1 MVRKAL
7 LKIWVEEPVGRP
19 KASDQE
25 VSLASLGDPA
35 QACIHHSPTQ
45 AITLRFEGGPNRF
58 HGFARSNAWDVL
70 HNDEA
75 RLAPRDDLGISNRED
90 CAPTILGSLAG
101 LREIL
106 TRRPADDDIR
116 SEAGNFLGYGNVG
129 EIPFENR
136 MLEVSAIDRT
146 NPVVTLRPDK
156 NRSCSIRAYCRPAGQ
171 PLSHASPSEAV
182 RAASASAP
190 DAAPGRSCRGP
201 SLAARTLRSRENP
214 FNTKA
219 FRYSLIAVRHEVPAH
234 SRPRCQTNTHHSLFY
249 GCNADE
255 I

>member
-1 MVRKAL
+1 M
-7 LKIWVEEPVGRP
+7 
-19 KASDQE
+19 
-25 VSLASLGDPA
+25 GDPA

-136 MLEVSAIDRT
+136 MLEVSAIDI
-146 NPVVTLRPDK
+146 NGSVPIVV
-156 NRSCSIRAYCRPAGQ
+156 G
-171 PLSHASPSEAV
+171 SHNI
-182 RAASASAP
+182 
-190 DAAPGRSCRGP
+190 DA
-201 SLAARTLRSRENP
+201 
-214 FNTKA
+214 
-219 FRYSLIAVRHEVPAH
+219 
-234 SRPRCQTNTHHSLFY
+234 SLFEAEGHSAAAGEKVNCRY
-249 GCNADE
+249 VPLVFHALGLHFDRYRQINNYVSSNMLQDQSATE
-255 I
+255 QIQL